1 MSDAVKYVGSDD
13 KVGVGAKKIFM
24 VSTYQG
30 DARQAG
36 RRPLNA
42 AAAAAN
48 VGAKGGVR
56 ATRAAAAGNDM
67 RSDPGGGQ
75 YSSTFGTRCNNRSK
89 GRSGSMIRGSQ
100 SC

>member
-1 MSDAVKYVGSDD
+1 MLGRSDD

-24 VSTYQG
+24 ISTYQG

-36 RRPLNA
+36 RRPLHAAA

-75 YSSTFGTRCNNRSK
+75 YSST
-89 GRSGSMIRGSQ
+89 
-100 SC
+100 

>member
-13 KVGVGAKKIFM
+13 KVGVGVKKIFQ

-36 RRPLNA
+36 RRPLHA
-42 AAAAAN
+42 AVAAAAN

-67 RSDPGGGQ
+67 RSDPGGGRC
-75 YSSTFGTRCNNRSK
+75 SST
-89 GRSGSMIRGSQ
+89 
-100 SC
+100 